1 MPFKIDGEYIEDI
14 PQNHWQVAV
23 REISEDTFDRILDLA
38 GVEYPRQDEAEPDQ
52 PVGPALEE
60 TEIEEATDSEPVL
73 LPQPR
78 EEGERVFTGKPG
90 SPGEPRHSRYS
101 NQIGRRAEEIV
112 CRRLKKQYDVVRWL
126 ADEGEKPG
134 WDIQYQDG
142 GDTVRIEVKGSTG
155 EAFTSV
161 ELTAREWQAAE
172 AHREQYWLYLVGN
185 CFGDTVR
192 LQRLQDPWGLY
203 QDGDAE
209 ASPVSWRFQLLDG
222 QGG

>member
-1 MPFKIDGEYIEDI
+1 M
-14 PQNHWQVAV
+14 
-23 REISEDTFDRILDLA
+23 REISEETFDRILDLA
-38 GVEYPRQDEAEPDQ
+38 RVDYPKPDEAEPDE
-52 PVGPALEE
+52 PVGPDLEE
-60 TEIEEATDSEPVL
+60 TEVEEATDEAPVL

-101 NQIGRRAEEIV
+101 NQIGRRAEKIV
-112 CRRLKKQYDVVRWL
+112 YHRLLDRYDEVRWL

-142 GDTVRIEVKGSTG
+142 GETVRVEVKGSTG

-172 AHREQYWLYLVGN
+172 EHRGEYWLYLVGN

-192 LQRLQDPWGLY
+192 LQTLQDPWGVY

-209 ASPVSWRFQLLDG
+209 ASPVSWRYMLIS
-222 QGG
+222 